1 MAGGSDPLD
10 EEFTSVTW
18 DNKPSRDAGEHPHS
32 TLHGVTSA
40 DPSAVL
46 QAEAKPW
53 ALEGAQREGE
63 GTMPRWAGR
72 WMKVDVSEPS
82 KEMEGTKEVHISYA
96 VRTRVST
103 AILNRSPVN
112 HADDTMIW

>member
-103 AILNRSPVN
+103 ATLNRSPVN
-112 HADDTMIW
+112 YADDTMIW